1 MNASKVLLGF
11 FGLCVASGLNAGA
24 QGGASTPQGRANELQ
39 SRYMTAVRA
48 EFTSKL
54 DSKTAVAGM
63 VLTARTGAAVTLADG
78 TEIPA
83 GTKLMGRVVQVHP
96 KPDEGGES
104 AVTVTFD
111 QAVMKDGKMIP
122 VRTLIRGMSGSAA
135 PPVSGDST
143 AAGHGRNSDPIAP
156 AGTDPMGG
164 LGSGPPMAGTRGSGG
179 GGMGGGGMGG
189 GGIGGGG
196 GGNTGGAPR
205 TGRTP
210 STQPAGGLPDP
221 PAGTNPVTSTAEGG
235 ETVRVAPK
243 PTGVPGVLLYASP
256 TSDVSGTLI
265 GYDKNVHLENG
276 VQLTL
281 GMISRQAAGD
291 SGGVK

>member
-1 MNASKVLLGF
+1 MSASRMVLGVLGF
-11 FGLCVASGLNAGA
+11 CVALGLNAGA
-24 QGGASTPQGRANELQ
+24 QGGASTPQSRANELQ

-48 EFTSKL
+48 QLTSKL
-54 DSKTAVAGM
+54 DTKTAVAGM
-63 VLTARTGAAVTLADG
+63 VLTARTTAAVTLADG
-78 TEIPA
+78 TEIPE
-83 GTKLMGRVVQVHP
+83 GTKLMGRVLAVRA
-96 KPDEGGES
+96 KTDENAES

-111 QAVMKDGKMIP
+111 QAQMKDGKMIP

-135 PPVSGDST
+135 PAVREDST
-143 AAGHGRNSDPIAP
+143 AAGPGRNSQPIP
-156 AGTDPMGG
+156 ATGTDSMGG
-164 LGSGPPMAGTRGSGG
+164 LDAGPAMGGARGSGG

-189 GGIGGGG
+189 GGTAGGTTRGG
-196 GGNTGGAPR
+196 RGAPTQATGGIPEVA
-205 TGRTP
+205 TT
-210 STQPAGGLPDP
+210 S
-221 PAGTNPVTSTAEGG
+221 PVSSTAEGG

-265 GYDKNVHLENG
+265 GREINVRLDNG

-281 GMISRQAAGD
+281 GMISRQAPTGD